1 MNQQQ
6 QIKKQMEK
14 TAQGIKQAMGQ
25 IKNRVV
31 VFSGK
36 GGVGKTTVAVNL
48 AYALANNKAR
58 VGLLDADITGPNVP
72 QMVGITETAQAEAGR
87 IIPHVAGGIKV
98 ISLAS
103 IIPAGTPVIWRGP
116 LRSKAID
123 QFLGEARWGALD
135 FLIADLPPGTGDE
148 VLTITQ
154 RTSPQMA
161 IIVTTPQ
168 EVALIDARRATNM
181 AKKMEIEK
189 IGIVENMSGLICP
202 HCGAQIDLFGA
213 GGGEREAK
221 KLSLLFLGKIPI
233 DPSVRVEADAGRPI
247 VLANPEATISQA
259 FFAIA
264 AQIERAL
271 KDAPRRSDE
280 GRDHGRQSR

>member
-1 MNQQQ
+1 MNQQE

-48 AYALANNKAR
+48 AYALANNGAR

-87 IIPHVAGGIKV
+87 MIPHVAQGIKV

-103 IIPAGTPVIWRGP
+103 IVPAGTPVIWRGP

-123 QFLGEARWGALD
+123 QFLGEASWGALD

-168 EVALIDARRATNM
+168 EVALIDARRAANM
-181 AKKMEIEK
+181 AKKMEIAQ
-189 IGIVENMSGLICP
+189 IGVVENMSGLICP

-271 KDAPRRSDE
+271 KDAPKE
-280 GRDHGRQSR
+280 E

>member
-1 MNQQQ
+1 MNQQE

-48 AYALANNKAR
+48 AYALANNGAR

-87 IIPHVAGGIKV
+87 IIPHVAQGIKV

-103 IIPAGTPVIWRGP
+103 IVPAGTPVIWRGP

-123 QFLGEARWGALD
+123 QFLGEASWGELD
-135 FLIADLPPGTGDE
+135 FLIVDLPPGTGDE

-168 EVALIDARRATNM
+168 EVALIDARRATNL
-181 AKKMEIEK
+181 AKKMEIER

-202 HCGAQIDLFGA
+202 HCGGVIDLFGA

-247 VLANPEATISQA
+247 VLANPKATISQA

-264 AQIERAL
+264 AQIERTL
-271 KDAPRRSDE
+271 KDAPKEAR
-280 GRDHGRQSR
+280 

>member
-1 MNQQQ
+1 MNQQE

-48 AYALANNKAR
+48 AYALANNGAR

-87 IIPHVAGGIKV
+87 IIPHVAQGIKV
-98 ISLAS
+98 ISLAL
-103 IIPAGTPVIWRGP
+103 IVPAGTPVIWRGP

-123 QFLGEARWGALD
+123 QFLGEASWGELD
-135 FLIADLPPGTGDE
+135 FLIVDLPPGTGDE

-168 EVALIDARRATNM
+168 EVALIDARRATNL
-181 AKKMEIEK
+181 AKKMEIER

-202 HCGAQIDLFGA
+202 HCGGVIDLFGA

-247 VLANPEATISQA
+247 VLANPKATISQA

-271 KDAPRRSDE
+271 K
-280 GRDHGRQSR
+280 

>member
-1 MNQQQ
+1 MNQQE

-48 AYALANNKAR
+48 AYALANNGAR

-87 IIPHVAGGIKV
+87 IIPHVVQGIKV
-98 ISLAS
+98 ISLAL
-103 IIPAGTPVIWRGP
+103 IVPAGTPVIWRGP

-135 FLIADLPPGTGDE
+135 FLIVDLPPGTGDE

-168 EVALIDARRATNM
+168 EVALIDARRATNL

-202 HCGAQIDLFGA
+202 HCGGVIDLFGA
-213 GGGEREAK
+213 GGGEWEAK

-247 VLANPEATISQA
+247 VLANPKATSSQA

-264 AQIERAL
+264 TRIERAL
-271 KDAPRRSDE
+271 KDAPKEAR
-280 GRDHGRQSR
+280 

>member
-1 MNQQQ
+1 MNQQE

-48 AYALANNKAR
+48 AYALANNGAR

-87 IIPHVAGGIKV
+87 MIPHVVQGIKV

-103 IIPAGTPVIWRGP
+103 IVPAGTPVIWRGP

-168 EVALIDARRATNM
+168 EVALIDARRATNL
-181 AKKMEIEK
+181 AKKMEIER

-202 HCGAQIDLFGA
+202 HCGGVIDLFGA

-247 VLANPEATISQA
+247 VLANPEATVSQA

-264 AQIERAL
+264 TQIERAL
-271 KDAPRRSDE
+271 KDAPKE
-280 GRDHGRQSR
+280 E

>member
-1 MNQQQ
+1 MNQQE

-48 AYALANNKAR
+48 AYALEKQGMR

-72 QMVGITETAQAEAGR
+72 QMVGITETAQVEAGR
-87 IIPHVAGGIKV
+87 MIPHVVQGIKV

-103 IIPAGTPVIWRGP
+103 IVPAGTPVIWRGP

-123 QFLGEARWGALD
+123 QFLGEARWGELD
-135 FLIADLPPGTGDE
+135 FLIVDLPPGTGDE

-168 EVALIDARRATNM
+168 EVALIDARRAANM
-181 AKKMEIEK
+181 AKKMEIER

-202 HCGAQIDLFGA
+202 HCGGVIDLFGA

-247 VLANPEATISQA
+247 VLANPEATSSQA

-264 AQIERAL
+264 TRIERTL
-271 KDAPRRSDE
+271 K
-280 GRDHGRQSR
+280 

>member
-6 QIKKQMEK
+6 QIKKMDK
-14 TAQGIKQAMGQ
+14 TTQGIKQAMGQ
-25 IKNRVV
+25 ITNRVV

-48 AYALANNKAR
+48 AYALANKGAR

-72 QMVGITETAQAEAGR
+72 QMVGITETAQTEAGR
-87 IIPHVAGGIKV
+87 MIPHVAQGIKV

-103 IIPAGTPVIWRGP
+103 IVPAGTPVIWRGP

-264 AQIERAL
+264 TQIERTL
-271 KDAPRRSDE
+271 KDAPKEER
-280 GRDHGRQSR
+280 

>member
-1 MNQQQ
+1 MNQQE

-48 AYALANNKAR
+48 AYALANNGAR

-87 IIPHVAGGIKV
+87 MIPHVVQGIKV

-103 IIPAGTPVIWRGP
+103 IVPAGTPVIWRGP

-168 EVALIDARRATNM
+168 EVALIDARRAVNM
-181 AKKMEIEK
+181 AKKMEIER

-264 AQIERAL
+264 TQIERAL
-271 KDAPRRSDE
+271 KDTPKE
-280 GRDHGRQSR
+280 E

>member
-1 MNQQQ
+1 MNQQE

-48 AYALANNKAR
+48 AYALANNGAR

-87 IIPHVAGGIKV
+87 MIPHVAQGIKV

-103 IIPAGTPVIWRGP
+103 IVPAGTPVIWRGP

-168 EVALIDARRATNM
+168 EVALIDARRAVNM
-181 AKKMEIEK
+181 AKKMEIER

-264 AQIERAL
+264 TQIERAL
-271 KDAPRRSDE
+271 KDTPKE
-280 GRDHGRQSR
+280 E

>member
-1 MNQQQ
+1 MNQQE

-25 IKNRVV
+25 ITNRVV

-48 AYALANNKAR
+48 AYALANNGAR

-87 IIPHVAGGIKV
+87 MIPHVAQGIKV

-103 IIPAGTPVIWRGP
+103 IVPAGTPVIWRGP

-123 QFLGEARWGALD
+123 QFLGEASWGALD

-168 EVALIDARRATNM
+168 EVALIDARRAANM
-181 AKKMEIEK
+181 AKKMEIAQ
-189 IGIVENMSGLICP
+189 IGVVENMSGLICP

-247 VLANPEATISQA
+247 VLANPEARISQA

-264 AQIERAL
+264 AQIERVL
-271 KDAPRRSDE
+271 KDAPKE
-280 GRDHGRQSR
+280 A

>member
-87 IIPHVAGGIKV
+87 MIPHVAQGIKV

-103 IIPAGTPVIWRGP
+103 IVPAGTPVIWRGP

-123 QFLGEARWGALD
+123 QFLGEARWGELD

-168 EVALIDARRATNM
+168 EVALIDARRATNL
-181 AKKMEIEK
+181 AKKMEIER

-202 HCGAQIDLFGA
+202 HCGGVIDLFGA

-221 KLSLLFLGKIPI
+221 KLSVLFLGKIPI
-233 DPSVRVEADAGRPI
+233 DLSVRVEADNGRPI
-247 VLANPEATISQA
+247 VLANPGATISQA

-264 AQIERAL
+264 AQIERTL
-271 KDAPRRSDE
+271 KDAPKEAR
-280 GRDHGRQSR
+280 

>member
-1 MNQQQ
+1 MNQQE

-25 IKNRVV
+25 ITNRVV

-48 AYALANNKAR
+48 AYALANNGAR

-87 IIPHVAGGIKV
+87 MIPHVAQGIKV

-103 IIPAGTPVIWRGP
+103 IVPAGTPVIWRGP

-123 QFLGEARWGALD
+123 QFLGEASWGALD

-168 EVALIDARRATNM
+168 EVALIDARRAANM
-181 AKKMEIEK
+181 AKKMEIAQ
-189 IGIVENMSGLICP
+189 IGVVENMSGLICP

-264 AQIERAL
+264 AQIERTL
-271 KDAPRRSDE
+271 KDAPKE
-280 GRDHGRQSR
+280 E

>member
-1 MNQQQ
+1 MNQQE

-25 IKNRVV
+25 ITNRVV

-48 AYALANNKAR
+48 AYALANNGAR

-87 IIPHVAGGIKV
+87 MIPHVAQGIKV

-103 IIPAGTPVIWRGP
+103 IVPAGTPVIWRGP

-123 QFLGEARWGALD
+123 QFLGEASWGVLD

-168 EVALIDARRATNM
+168 EVALIDARRAANM
-181 AKKMEIEK
+181 AKKMEIAQ
-189 IGIVENMSGLICP
+189 IGVVENMSGLICP
-202 HCGAQIDLFGA
+202 HCGEQIDLFGA

-233 DPSVRVEADAGRPI
+233 DPSVRVEADNGRPI
-247 VLANPEATISQA
+247 VLANPEARISQA

-271 KDAPRRSDE
+271 KDAPKE
-280 GRDHGRQSR
+280 E

>member
-1 MNQQQ
+1 MNQQEQ
-6 QIKKQMEK
+6 MKKQMEK

-48 AYALANNKAR
+48 AYALARKGLR

-72 QMVGITETAQAEAGR
+72 QMVGIAETAQAEAGM
-87 IIPHVAGGIKV
+87 IIPHDAHGVKV

-103 IIPAGTPVIWRGP
+103 IVPAGTPVIWRGP

-123 QFLGEARWGALD
+123 QFLGEARWGELD

-168 EVALIDARRATNM
+168 EVALIDARRAANM
-181 AKKMEIEK
+181 AKKMEIER

-202 HCGAQIDLFGA
+202 HCGEEIELFGS

-221 KLSLLFLGKIPI
+221 KLGILFLGKIPI
-233 DPSVRVEADAGRPI
+233 DLQTRVCADQGRPI
-247 VLANPEATISQA
+247 LLDDPEAAVSQA
-259 FFAIA
+259 FSAIA
-264 AQIERAL
+264 SRIEEAL
-271 KDAPRRSDE
+271 AEKVLKGER
-280 GRDHGRQSR
+280 

>member
-1 MNQQQ
+1 MNQQE

-48 AYALANNKAR
+48 AYALEKQGMR

-72 QMVGITETAQAEAGR
+72 QMVGITETAQVEAGR
-87 IIPHVAGGIKV
+87 MIPHVVQGIKV

-103 IIPAGTPVIWRGP
+103 IVPAGTPVIWRGP

-123 QFLGEARWGALD
+123 QFLGEASWGELD
-135 FLIADLPPGTGDE
+135 FLIVDLPPGTGDE

-168 EVALIDARRATNM
+168 EVALIDARRATNL
-181 AKKMEIEK
+181 AKKMEIER

-264 AQIERAL
+264 AQIERTL
-271 KDAPRRSDE
+271 KDAPKEAR
-280 GRDHGRQSR
+280 

>member
-1 MNQQQ
+1 MNQQE

-48 AYALANNKAR
+48 AYALARKGLR

-72 QMVGITETAQAEAGR
+72 QMVGIAETAQAEAGM
-87 IIPHVAGGIKV
+87 IIPHDAHGVKV

-103 IIPAGTPVIWRGP
+103 IVPAGTPVIWRGP

-123 QFLGEARWGALD
+123 QFLGEARWGELD

-168 EVALIDARRATNM
+168 EVALIDARRATNLV
-181 AKKMEIEK
+181 KKMEIER

-202 HCGAQIDLFGA
+202 HCGAQIELFGS

-221 KLSLLFLGKIPI
+221 ELGILFLGKIPI
-233 DPSVRVEADAGRPI
+233 DPQTRVCADQGRPI
-247 VLANPEATISQA
+247 VLDDPEAAVSQA
-259 FFAIA
+259 FSAIA
-264 AQIERAL
+264 SRIEEAL
-271 KDAPRRSDE
+271 AEKVLKGER
-280 GRDHGRQSR
+280 

>member
-1 MNQQQ
+1 MNQQE

-48 AYALANNKAR
+48 AYVLEKQGMR

-72 QMVGITETAQAEAGR
+72 QMVGITETAQVEAGR
-87 IIPHVAGGIKV
+87 MIPHVVQGIKV

-103 IIPAGTPVIWRGP
+103 IVPAGTPVIWRGP

-123 QFLGEARWGALD
+123 QFLGEASWGELD
-135 FLIADLPPGTGDE
+135 FLIVDLPPGTGDE

-168 EVALIDARRATNM
+168 EVALIDARRATNL
-181 AKKMEIEK
+181 AKKMEIER

-264 AQIERAL
+264 AQIERTL
-271 KDAPRRSDE
+271 KDAPKEAR
-280 GRDHGRQSR
+280 

>member
-1 MNQQQ
+1 MNQQE

-87 IIPHVAGGIKV
+87 IIPHVAQGIKV
-98 ISLAS
+98 ISLAL
-103 IIPAGTPVIWRGP
+103 IVPAGTPVIWRGP

-123 QFLGEARWGALD
+123 QFLGEASWGELD
-135 FLIADLPPGTGDE
+135 FLIVDLPPGTGDE

-168 EVALIDARRATNM
+168 EVALIDARRATNL
-181 AKKMEIEK
+181 AKKMEIER

-202 HCGAQIDLFGA
+202 HCGGVIDLFGA

-247 VLANPEATISQA
+247 VLANPEATSSQA

-264 AQIERAL
+264 TRIERAL
-271 KDAPRRSDE
+271 KDAPKEAR
-280 GRDHGRQSR
+280 